1 MLAIDILFAIN
12 KNHGAGQRMRR
23 MKAELIN
30 TVRQQRAGAKLNST
44 ISTSRRAELN
54 SVALQRMRRLK
65 TKLNNIVRQ
74 QRAGA
79 ELNSTIPAG
88 GRAERNNV
96 E

>member
-44 ISTSRRAELN
+44 GSARRWAELN
-54 SVALQRMRRLK
+54 NTVRTKRAGA
-65 TKLNNIVRQ
+65 KLNN
-74 QRAGA
+74 AA
-79 ELNSTIPAG
+79 
-88 GRAERNNV
+88 
-96 E
+96 